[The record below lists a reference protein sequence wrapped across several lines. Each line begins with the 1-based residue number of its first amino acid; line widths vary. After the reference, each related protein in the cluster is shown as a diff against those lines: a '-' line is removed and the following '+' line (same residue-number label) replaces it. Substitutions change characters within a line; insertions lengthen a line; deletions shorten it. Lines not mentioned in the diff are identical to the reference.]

1 MPGVREHCP
10 PREAGGIVT
19 ALINLAWFLLVWLLA
34 GITVLVWW
42 YIAGRALDVYA
53 QRRDHAKKAGR

>member
-1 MPGVREHCP
+1 M
-10 PREAGGIVT
+10 T

-53 QRRDHAKKAGR
+53 QRRRALALRAHLQQKAGR